1 MAEFDLDFV
10 SLTLAMVGLF
20 FICCAILQK
29 KPKHILEE
37 AFGVASGCLRDLRAS
52 VFKKN
57 QLVLGYFCIVIAI
70 IVNIFSASIAAARGI
85 LDELQPATL
94 ATAFI
99 LLTALLC
106 AVLNYLSR
114 LFSKWHF
121 KQIVREVVAENHL
134 PFESNV
140 PLAIE
145 IGHLLGL
152 ERETDDSVTS
162 YLQKLRRFL
171 DLPSLET
178 PRRSSRSRIG
188 LEFR

>member
-1 MAEFDLDFV
+1 MAEFDLDFL
-10 SLTLAMVGLF
+10 SLTSAMVGFF

-37 AFGVASGCLRDLRAS
+37 AFGMSSGCLRDLKAS

-57 QLVLGYFCIVIAI
+57 QLVLGYFCIVVAI
-70 IVNIFSASIAAARGI
+70 IVNIFSGSIAAARGI
-85 LDELQPATL
+85 LDELEPLTL

-99 LLTALLC
+99 LVTAILC

-121 KQIVREVVAENHL
+121 KKIVREVVTENSL

-140 PLAIE
+140 ALAIQ
-145 IGHLLGL
+145 IGQLLGL
-152 ERETDDSVTS
+152 ERQDDDSVTS
-162 YLQKLRRFL
+162 YLAKLRRFL
-171 DLPSLET
+171 DLPSVEA
-178 PRRSSRSRIG
+178 PRRSTRSRIG